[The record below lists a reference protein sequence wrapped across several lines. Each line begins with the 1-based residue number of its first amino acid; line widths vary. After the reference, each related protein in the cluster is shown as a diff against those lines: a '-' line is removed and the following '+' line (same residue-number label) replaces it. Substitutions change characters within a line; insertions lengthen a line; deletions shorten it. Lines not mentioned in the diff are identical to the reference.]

1 MSSNGKKSM
10 DSYNSGGLALSSQK
24 RLQTYSGTFEIC
36 FENLINSTCQ
46 DSWIQDILKNMDTC
60 SECFAKN
67 SGIHTENLEGLI
79 FR

>member
-1 MSSNGKKSM
+1 MAKKSM

-36 FENLINSTCQ
+36 FEKSNKFHLSGFLDT
-46 DSWIQDILKNMDTC
+46 NMDTC